1 MIEELKNELKA
12 AIQSGQQKNVTHIRG
27 KLIAAYKKKIKELE
41 EKETLT
47 AEEQIKLDTLKEE
60 LIKEVSEHKIQLDAR
75 YSNEVIRE
83 ETSLTKIT
91 EVPKNVGIAIEKVKA
106 CIEDLKLAKTTK
118 QKIFKALDLV
128 KSAGMTVATPVVY
141 TGKVALKY
149 WYIPFAILSILKITD
164 IEWLNKLAEKTN
176 LPKGV
181 FGTLEDIRNAPVIK
195 PIYDGFDNITD
206 KGIDLLRDTVGRK
219 LGFDY
224 DTPLEDLD
232 VTPSLSR

>member
-1 MIEELKNELKA
+1 MIEELKNELRA

-41 EKETLT
+41 EKESLT
-47 AEEQIKLDTLKEE
+47 DEEQIKLNTLKEE

-106 CIEDLKLAKTTK
+106 CIEDLKLAKTNK
-118 QKIFKALDLV
+118 QKLFKSLELV
-128 KSAGMTVATPVVY
+128 KSLGMVIGAPAIYAGKIT
-141 TGKVALKY
+141 LKA
-149 WYIPFAILSILKITD
+149 WYIPVIILSILKITD
-164 IEWLNKLAEKTN
+164 IEWLNTLAEKTN
-176 LPKGV
+176 LPKGL

-195 PIYDGFDNITD
+195 PIYEGFDEITD
-206 KGIDLLRDTVGRK
+206 KGIDFLRDTIGRK

-232 VTPSLSR
+232 ITPALTR